1 MTAERRKMSRGRI
14 LAGAQ
19 EILDRGVFGDLTV
32 DALARS
38 LHMSKSTLYKYFA
51 SKEDVIVALV
61 DGVCLLL
68 ERDLEQTDLA
78 TPSASVALE
87 RLVAVIA
94 AHADRIPRATLL
106 QESRLPDAAQNR
118 FEITR
123 ARIGGALREIVQR
136 GHAAGELRFAQ
147 PALAAFAMLAS
158 FEASMSAAARGD
170 LPGTRGGAVRSA
182 YSLVVPG
189 LLGSTQVAS
198 A

>member
-1 MTAERRKMSRGRI
+1 MSRGRI

-61 DGVCLLL
+61 DGVCLML
-68 ERDLEQTDLA
+68 ERDLEQTDL
-78 TPSASVALE
+78 TSPSAAVALD
-87 RLVAVIA
+87 RLVSVVA

-118 FEITR
+118 FAITR
-123 ARIGGALREIVQR
+123 ARIGGALREIVLR
-136 GHAAGELRFAQ
+136 GHAGGELRFAQ
-147 PALAAFAMLAS
+147 PTLAAFALLAS

-170 LPGTRGGAVRSA
+170 LPGTRGSAVRSA
-182 YSLVVPG
+182 YALIIPG
-189 LLGSTQVAS
+189 LVGSTQLAS